1 MEIRIVRIYRDL
13 LSRDRQDRSGEV
25 DLVVRVCKRSL
36 QNRIIADFFSDRTG
50 QLTRKRIVSDQT
62 VNLIGQFRIGTAVD
76 LRLGIGCYR
85 DILCNDLAGGTD
97 CNGIC
102 GKDIIAITAFQ
113 SSKRGI
119 CNIQDIGAVEQRTGP
134 SQSNRFFSDLH
145 CDRSSRHIP
154 GSVIH
159 LGVNGILEVRI
170 GRIDHDLFGDN
181 AQNRSGKVDV
191 VVRVC
196 KRSLQNR
203 IIADIFPGRTGQLTR
218 KRIVS
223 DQTVNLIGQFRI
235 GTAVN
240 FRPSISRHRDVF
252 RGDLARGPDCN
263 GIRREDIV
271 VIAAAQAGEGCVR
284 NAYHILAVELTISPV
299 QRHCFATNHNRKF
312 RPGDSRIA
320 IVYLGINGILE
331 ARIVRINRDLL
342 GRNCNCSRNIVKN
355 VFISRNL
362 LPLIQ

>member
-1 MEIRIVRIYRDL
+1 MEARIVRINRDL
-13 LSRDRQDRSGEV
+13 LSRDRQGCSDKA

-62 VNLIGQFRIGTAVD
+62 VNLIGQFRIGTAVN
-76 LRLGIGCYR
+76 LRL
-85 DILCNDLAGGTD
+85 
-97 CNGIC
+97 
-102 GKDIIAITAFQ
+102 
-113 SSKRGI
+113 
-119 CNIQDIGAVEQRTGP
+119 
-134 SQSNRFFSDLH
+134 
-145 CDRSSRHIP
+145 
-154 GSVIH
+154 
-159 LGVNGILEVRI
+159 
-170 GRIDHDLFGDN
+170 
-181 AQNRSGKVDV
+181 
-191 VVRVC
+191 
-196 KRSLQNR
+196 
-203 IIADIFPGRTGQLTR
+203 
-218 KRIVS
+218 
-223 DQTVNLIGQFRI
+223 
-235 GTAVN
+235 
-240 FRPSISRHRDVF
+240 SISRHRDVF

-263 GIRREDIV
+263 GIRRENIV